1 MSGASTLH
9 FAQPLWL
16 LLALLPW
23 LLRAWQRRHARS
35 PRLTAF
41 ADAHLL
47 PRLLV
52 GRPAAAQGAV
62 LATAWSLAALAAAGP
77 YWAEHATPAE
87 VAGADIAVVVDI
99 SQSMA
104 VADLAPDRL
113 TRVKHELHDFVRL
126 LGGDRLALV
135 VFSGNAYT
143 VLPLTSDRDAFLQ
156 FVGSLEPGL
165 TTRAGSN
172 LTRAAD
178 AAVRALEHS
187 ARGSRAIV
195 LISDGEFH
203 DAELASATA
212 AVRTQAI
219 PVFGIGAATAGGG
232 PVPDEQGHFLRYEN
246 AVVISRL
253 DRARLQQLARDSG
266 GAYVDLRDDD
276 GEWTTLLAA
285 LRART
290 QETVHASAAP
300 SAAGAVALYPWPLA
314 ASLVL
319 FLWTGTRRRDVL
331 IMMLLPLL
339 WTPPPVDAAPWTE
352 REAYAALQAG
362 DYRTAQ
368 RLYAKIDSYSGAL
381 GTGTAAYH
389 LKDWN
394 AALAAYERAVRSAA
408 DEESKAQALY
418 NVGNV
423 LARLARYDEAGARY
437 RSALQLQP
445 NFSKAGFNLTLV
457 NQLLEQRRGLRTR
470 EDSKR
475 SLPAGTAAPRAD
487 DGRADGHGGDR
498 EQAPAGSPI
507 PQGNAAEK
515 QQRSAA
521 REQITGPGD
530 RSAPQAAEL
539 QQTLTLWRDAAAR
552 GGPAELDSLRDGNT
566 EFLRWR
572 FREDDLGKHVKK
584 TEDKPW

>member
-1 MSGASTLH
+1 VSGASALH

-23 LLRAWQRRHARS
+23 LLRVWQRRH
-35 PRLTAF
+35 PRRPHLAAF

-52 GRPAAAQGAV
+52 GRPAAAQGAAFA
-62 LATAWSLAALAAAGP
+62 LAWTLAALAAAGP

-87 VAGADIAVVVDI
+87 VRGADLAVVVDI
-99 SQSMA
+99 SPSMA

-113 TRVKHELHDFVRL
+113 TRVKHELHDFARL

-156 FVGSLEPGL
+156 FVDSLEPGL

-212 AVRTQAI
+212 AVRTEAI
-219 PVFGIGAATAGGG
+219 PVFGVGAATAGGG

-253 DRARLQQLARDSG
+253 DRARLQQLTRDSG

-276 GEWTTLLAA
+276 GEWATLLAA

-290 QETVHASAAP
+290 QETVHAGAP
-300 SAAGAVALYPWPLA
+300 SAAGVALYAWPLT
-314 ASLVL
+314 ASLAL
-319 FLWTGTRRRDVL
+319 FLWSGTRRRDLLVV
-331 IMMLLPLL
+331 MLLPLL
-339 WTPPPVDAAPWTE
+339 WAPPPADAAPWTE

-368 RLYAKIDSYSGAL
+368 RLYAEVDSYSGSL
-381 GTGTAAYH
+381 GAGTAAYH

-394 AALAAYERAVRSAA
+394 AALAAYERAVRRAA

-418 NVGNV
+418 NAGNA

-457 NQLLEQRRGLRTR
+457 NQLLEQRRGLSTR

-487 DGRADGHGGDR
+487 DGRADGRGDDR
-498 EQAPAGSPI
+498 EQAPAGAPI

-521 REQITGPGD
+521 REQTAGPGD
-530 RSAPQAAEL
+530 RSTPQAAEL

-584 TEDKPW
+584 TEGKPW